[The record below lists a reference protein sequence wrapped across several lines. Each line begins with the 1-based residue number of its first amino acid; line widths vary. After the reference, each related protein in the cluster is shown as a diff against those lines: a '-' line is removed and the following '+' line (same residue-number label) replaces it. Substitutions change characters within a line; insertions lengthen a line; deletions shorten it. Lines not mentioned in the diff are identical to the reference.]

1 LRSRLWLGVVG
12 LAALAASGCGS
23 GSSSTS
29 STASLRVF
37 QGSPD
42 APLVNLLVDGKT
54 VANNIAYGGNTG
66 YISVTSGA
74 RHVQVE
80 PAGGSSPIVDQA
92 ITLAASAKQ
101 TIVITGPVASH
112 TVTTLTDGGTTATT
126 GSGYLRIFNAS
137 SGADP
142 SDAYIVISGTTLAG
156 ITPVTANLAF
166 NKDTGY
172 KLLPAGNYDVYLTAP
187 GTKNV
192 YLNTGPLNV
201 DASTNQTVFALD
213 NLSGGFTYARLTD

>member
-1 LRSRLWLGVVG
+1 LRSRLWLWVAGF
-12 LAALAASGCGS
+12 AALAASGCGG

-54 VANNIAYGGNTG
+54 VASNIAYGGNSG
-66 YISVTSGA
+66 YISVTSGS

-80 PAGGSSPIVDQA
+80 PASGSTAIVDQT
-92 ITLAASAKQ
+92 INLAASAKQ

-126 GSGYLRIFNAS
+126 GDGYLRIFNAS

-156 ITPVTANLAF
+156 VTPVTANLAF

-172 KLLPAGNYDVYLTAP
+172 KLLAAGNYDVYLTAP
-187 GTKNV
+187 GTNNV